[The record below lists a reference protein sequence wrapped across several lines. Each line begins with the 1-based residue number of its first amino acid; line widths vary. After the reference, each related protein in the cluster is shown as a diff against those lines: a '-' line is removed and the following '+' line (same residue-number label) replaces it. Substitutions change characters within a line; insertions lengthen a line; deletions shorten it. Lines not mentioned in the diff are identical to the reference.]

1 MAKLTSQEIA
11 IRMATADAARKTP
24 KTPERAR
31 ADKALSRVNAILE
44 RRARGF

>member
-1 MAKLTSQEIA
+1 MVA
-11 IRMATADAARKTP
+11 ADAARKAQ
-24 KTPERAR
+24 KSPERVR